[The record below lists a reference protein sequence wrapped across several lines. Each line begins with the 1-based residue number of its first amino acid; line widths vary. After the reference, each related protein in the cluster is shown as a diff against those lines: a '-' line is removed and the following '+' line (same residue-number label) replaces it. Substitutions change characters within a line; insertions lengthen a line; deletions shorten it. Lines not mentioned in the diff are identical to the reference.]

1 MTSLTLALDNVDVI
15 ENTEQISKLFP
26 KCRPRSDINLN
37 PIIASG
43 RENVHSNN
51 AIITVM
57 NIDSD
62 NDRSVFK
69 QKYCCYS
76 ELITIIIII
85 NDNGFVPFGALI
97 YS

>member
-37 PIIASG
+37 PIIASEL
-43 RENVHSNN
+43 ENECTDNINN
-51 AIITVM
+51 TVM

-62 NDRSVFK
+62 NDR
-69 QKYCCYS
+69 
-76 ELITIIIII
+76 
-85 NDNGFVPFGALI
+85 
-97 YS
+97 

>member
-43 RENVHSNN
+43 LENECTDNTNN
-51 AIITVM
+51 TVM

-62 NDRSVFK
+62 NDR
-69 QKYCCYS
+69 
-76 ELITIIIII
+76 
-85 NDNGFVPFGALI
+85 
-97 YS
+97 